1 VENQKPVYW
10 VEKSDETLGTS
21 DAIEADRIKEEWE
34 RRGYPDVTIQKVDP
48 DTAQEVTK

>member
-21 DAIEADRIKEEWE
+21 DSLEADKIQAEWE
-34 RRGYPDVTIQKVDP
+34 RRGYTVTTTTVDP

>member
-21 DAIEADRIKEEWE
+21 DSLEADQIKAEWE
-34 RRGYPDVTIQKVDP
+34 RRGYTVTKATVDP